1 MPDRILDLRLFRYAL
16 ASAEYGSIRR
26 AAEALNVQHSTVS
39 KGIRNLEHRIG
50 AELFER
56 HHSGVR
62 ITPAGDR
69 FIKEANLGFDHLRR
83 AMQRAGALH
92 RGEEGHLSVVVS
104 VPLILLGQFFETFQ
118 TQYEGVFVEVME
130 STTSAG
136 LALVEQRKADVAFVV
151 KTSDSASRQCL
162 VLWDEQMIVVLPKS
176 HALARADRLTLA
188 DLSRERVVL
197 TAGGLGPDIQDHLG
211 RQMAASGA
219 QPKVH
224 LHRVSQCNL
233 ITMVA
238 RGFGVTIVVGPLSR
252 AAPEDVVLVP
262 LEGRN
267 VFSICAVWI
276 GSNPNPL
283 VKSLLDMVERSER
296 RGMSV

>member
-1 MPDRILDLRLFRYAL
+1 MPDRILDLRLFRFAL

-26 AAEALNVQHSTVS
+26 AAVALNVQHSTVS
-39 KGIRNLEHRIG
+39 KGIRNLERRIG

-62 ITPAGDR
+62 LTPAGER
-69 FIKEANLGFDHLRR
+69 FMKEANLGFDHLRR

-92 RGEEGHLSVVVS
+92 RGEEGHLTVVVS

-118 TQYEGVFVEVME
+118 TQYEDVFVEVME

-162 VLWDEQMIVVLPKS
+162 LLWEEQMIAVLPKS
-176 HALARADRLTLA
+176 HALARADKLTLA
-188 DLSRERVVL
+188 DLARERVVL

-211 RQMAASGA
+211 RQMAASVA

-267 VFSICAVWI
+267 VFSLCAVWI

-283 VKSLLDMVERSER
+283 VKSLLDMVEGSER